1 VSAPA
6 RVVRAARRAHDAR
19 MNRARLGVLGAAIA
33 ALICSAVVQAQDQRE
48 PLEGTWLLDVG
59 KSRFMPMPGPK
70 GQMRTYVLTD
80 GLEKMTSRGI
90 SGEGKSTFVHYQARY
105 DGKDYDIIGST
116 GGGKISLK
124 RLDRFTTQST
134 QKRDGKP
141 VIVATRRVSSDEK
154 TLTVETHGT
163 LPDGTALNATMVFQ
177 RK

>member
-1 VSAPA
+1 
-6 RVVRAARRAHDAR
+6 
-19 MNRARLGVLGAAIA
+19 MNRARLGVLRAAIA
-33 ALICSAVVQAQDQRE
+33 AVICSAVVQAQGLKE
-48 PLEGTWLLDVG
+48 PLQGTWLLDVG

-70 GQMRTYVLTD
+70 GQMRTYALAD
-80 GLEKMTSRGI
+80 GLEKMSSRGI
-90 SGEGKSTFVHYQARY
+90 SGEGKPTFVHYQARY

-116 GGGKISLK
+116 GGNKISLK

-154 TLTVETHGT
+154 TLTVETQGT
-163 LPDGTALNATMVFQ
+163 LPDGRPLNATMVFQ

>member
-1 VSAPA
+1 
-6 RVVRAARRAHDAR
+6 
-19 MNRARLGVLGAAIA
+19 MNRARLGVLRAAVT
-33 ALICSAVVQAQDQRE
+33 ALICSIVVQAQEHRE

-59 KSRFMPMPGPK
+59 KSQFMPMPGPK

-80 GLEKMTSRGI
+80 GVEKMTSRGI

-105 DGKDYDIIGST
+105 DGKDYDIIGSS
-116 GGGKISLK
+116 GGNKISLK

-134 QKRDGKP
+134 QKRAGKA

-154 TLTVETHGT
+154 TLTVTTQGA
-163 LPDGTALNATMVFQ
+163 LPDGRTLNATMVFQ

>member
-1 VSAPA
+1 
-6 RVVRAARRAHDAR
+6 
-19 MNRARLGVLGAAIA
+19 MNRARLRVLQAAVA
-33 ALICSAVVQAQDQRE
+33 ALICSVVVQAQDHRE

-59 KSRFMPMPGPK
+59 KSRFMPLPGPK
-70 GQMRTYVLTD
+70 GQMRTYALAD

-90 SGEGKSTFVHYQARY
+90 SGEGKPTVVHYQARY

-116 GGGKISLK
+116 GGNKISLK

-154 TLTVETHGT
+154 TLTVETRGT
-163 LPDGTALNATMVFQ
+163 LPDGRTLNATMVFQ
-177 RK
+177 RN